1 MRATAA
7 AGTESAARPAASLP
21 AIIPRVIPCLLI
33 DDEAMVKTIRFADP
47 TYLGDPINVIN
58 LFNRFEVDEITLLDI
73 GATRDGYGPPFA
85 LLEQLAAEC
94 WVPLSYGG
102 GIASLDHVRR
112 VLACG
117 IEKVVLGTVVAD
129 DPLLVTRAAEV
140 YGSQAV
146 IVSVDALRR
155 GDGYEVAV
163 TNAGRRLGI
172 DPVAYARRAQELG
185 AGEILLNAVDRDGT
199 MEGYDLDLIRAV
211 AGAMEVPVI
220 ACGGAGERGH
230 LVEAIRQGGASAV
243 AAGSIFVYRG
253 RERGVLINFP
263 ERELLEAMLG

>member
-1 MRATAA
+1 VTGNQAAPRAA
-7 AGTESAARPAASLP
+7 SARPAN
-21 AIIPRVIPCLLI
+21 IPRVIPCLLI

-102 GIASLDHVRR
+102 GIARLDHVRR

-129 DPLLVTRAAEV
+129 DPTLVTRAAEV

-146 IVSVDALRR
+146 IVAVDALRR
-155 GDGYEVAV
+155 GDGYEAAV
-163 TNAGRRLGI
+163 TNAKRRLGV
-172 DPVAYARRAQELG
+172 DPVTYARRAQELG

-199 MEGYDLDLIRAV
+199 MEGYDLELIRAV
-211 AGAMEVPVI
+211 AGAVEVPVI